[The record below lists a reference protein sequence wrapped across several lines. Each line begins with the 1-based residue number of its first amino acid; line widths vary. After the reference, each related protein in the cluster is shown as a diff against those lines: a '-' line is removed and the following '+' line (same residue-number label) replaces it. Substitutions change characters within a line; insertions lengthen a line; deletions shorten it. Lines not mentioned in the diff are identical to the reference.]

1 MKQLPIIF
9 CLLIISIEA
18 SAQIDPRVA
27 TPIGKRPL
35 PSALITLPTTTHID
49 RVEIYEQPNFG
60 GRVAKY
66 ANVVNSFTYPF
77 TNKRDISL
85 KVAPGHIAYIV
96 FDDEFK
102 STLICTGDYPTFGR
116 VFQNNILSITI
127 KSANAQNVSFSGFSL
142 QIHNNDCKKMAGTVK
157 IRLLEKL
164 PDGTYAACPIISEN
178 GTTVSSFKNQATI
191 FSKPMLEGPEVNCMR
206 DFIFNSGRAVP
217 VISSTVASNRSAI
230 KDVFMVSDYALQ
242 NGNIFV
248 EVVPNLTV
256 AHKSGDLADDY
267 ASNVKIQ
274 TSDHDLINYKNAG
287 MYFSSKPFTAKG
299 NPNDNHGRASGVE
312 YSIIKDIRIHFSK

>member
-1 MKQLPIIF
+1 MKKLSIIF
-9 CLLIISIEA
+9 CLTLICIGVN
-18 SAQIDPRVA
+18 AQIDKQVV

-49 RVEIYEQPNFG
+49 RVEIYEEPNFG

-66 ANVVNSFTYPF
+66 ANVINPFTYPF
-77 TNKRDISL
+77 ANKRNVSL
-85 KVAPGHIAYIV
+85 KVAPGHIAYIT

-102 STLICTGDYPTFGR
+102 STLICTGDYPTFGN
-116 VFQNNILSITI
+116 VFRNNILSITI
-127 KSANAQNVSFSGFSL
+127 KSASVQNLSFSGFSL

-157 IRLLEKL
+157 VRLLEKL
-164 PDGTYAACPIISEN
+164 ADGTYVPCPIINEN
-178 GTTVSSFKNQATI
+178 GTAVSNFKNQATI
-191 FSKPMLEGPEVNCMR
+191 FSKTGIENAEVNGMR
-206 DFIFNSGRAVP
+206 DFVFNAGRAVP
-217 VISSTVASNRSAI
+217 VISSTVASNKPAI

-267 ASNVKIQ
+267 ASNVKMLTID
-274 TSDHDLINYKNAG
+274 SDLINYKNAG
-287 MYFSSKPFTAKG
+287 TYFSSKPFTAKG
-299 NPNDNHGRASGVE
+299 NPNDNHGRATGVE